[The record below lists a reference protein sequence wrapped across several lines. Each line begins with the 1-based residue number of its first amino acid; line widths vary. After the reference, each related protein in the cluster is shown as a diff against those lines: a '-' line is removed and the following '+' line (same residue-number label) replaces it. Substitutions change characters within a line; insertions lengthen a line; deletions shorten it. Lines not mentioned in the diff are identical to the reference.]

1 MFRIEKFEIWTFFSH
16 NYSAIQYQ
24 VTQKR
29 HGWYKDLQN
38 NFSANVKGLLSYF
51 THFCECQTTEPSHG
65 QALCPG
71 LHWTPLKQWLTW
83 EHPSAIIPS
92 LQYDFYILS
101 DNNIRVSLL
110 KWSRGSH
117 LYFHYSW
124 IKELQVEL
132 RAEIWAL
139 FYTSASDLK
148 FGSSGRSTW
157 TSYTLFD
164 ALGLL
169 ILIISALDQFRDVVS
184 WNGTSHKR
192 TVEIGAVALWY
203 QFLLEKLS

>member
-1 MFRIEKFEIWTFFSH
+1 M
-16 NYSAIQYQ
+16 
-24 VTQKR
+24 
-29 HGWYKDLQN
+29 L
-38 NFSANVKGLLSYF
+38 GLGHVGPTVHWMVYLAL
-51 THFCECQTTEPSHG
+51 SHG

-71 LHWTPLKQWLTW
+71 LHWTPLKQGLTW

-92 LQYDFYILS
+92 LQYDFYILG

-184 WNGTSHKR
+184 WNGTSRKTDCWNWSCSLVVPVSARKTFIACKYCKSTIFNYRCRKPAHF
-192 TVEIGAVALWY
+192 T
-203 QFLLEKLS
+203 LLCHLLTT